1 MTQLEIVQNDK
12 GIDLAF
18 TLQNND
24 GTALNL
30 TGAALTLKAQH
41 KSTPGAAVD
50 ISGSM
55 TIVTA
60 AAGTC
65 KYTTT
70 GTDFITPGKYDA
82 EIEVNFNS
90 GQKIQTFP
98 NILIEVIPQLPKNN

>member
-1 MTQLEIVQNDK
+1 MTQLELVQNDK
-12 GIDLAF
+12 GIELAF

-24 GTALNL
+24 GTALDL
-30 TGAALTLKAQH
+30 TGATLTFRAQH
-41 KSTPGAAVD
+41 KTSPSAAD

-55 TIVTA
+55 TVISA

-70 GTDFITPGKYDA
+70 GTDFTNPGKYDA